1 MGGEA
6 NGEYLPSACRTSFG
20 AVKIEQIEVAAVSA
34 EGERHSTGWL
44 AVHCLISSLIFHP
57 S

>member
-20 AVKIEQIEVAAVSA
+20 AVKIEQIEVAAVNA
-34 EGERHSTGWL
+34 EGEQHSTG
-44 AVHCLISSLIFHP
+44 
-57 S
+57 

>member
-1 MGGEA
+1 MGGET

-20 AVKIEQIEVAAVSA
+20 AVKIGQIEVAAVNA
-34 EGERHSTGWL
+34 EGEWHSTGWL
-44 AVHCLISSLIFHP
+44 AIYCLISSFIFHL